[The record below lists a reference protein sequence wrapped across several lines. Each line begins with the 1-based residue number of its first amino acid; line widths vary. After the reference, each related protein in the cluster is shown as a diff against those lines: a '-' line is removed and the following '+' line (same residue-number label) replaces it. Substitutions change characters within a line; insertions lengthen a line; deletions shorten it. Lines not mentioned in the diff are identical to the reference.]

1 MNKEDTNIN
10 KEGQNRNKLPV
21 KNYGPESARQL
32 DVRYQQPSFFIRSID
47 SNSYKLKVVLP
58 PYVTRAMQSPSSSSY
73 PRTIETMKS
82 MISMKTHESKL
93 NPWTPK
99 YNSFPRIK
107 DIKYF
112 KHEMFKMNRNEDE
125 NITQRRTHS
134 QPYKK
139 FYIKEK
145 NEQLGSTISPNS
157 VDLHQIHHYS
167 ETALFHEHTN
177 SLFQDLHFIV

>member
-10 KEGQNRNKLPV
+10 KEGQNRNKLPE

-58 PYVTRAMQSPSSSSY
+58 PYVPRAMQSPSSSSY

-82 MISMKTHESKL
+82 MKSMKTHESKL

-145 NEQLGSTISPNS
+145 KNNS
-157 VDLHQIHHYS
+157 VDLHPNHHIQKLPYS
-167 ETALFHEHTN
+167 MNIPTRFFKT
-177 SLFQDLHFIV
+177 FIV